1 MVQPDAVE
9 SAIQNA
15 IPDAHVTVEDLTG
28 GGDHLQVSVVSA
40 AFEGLSR
47 IRQHQLVYGALQQ
60 ELASEAIHAL
70 ALTTAVPTDSPSN

>member
-9 SAIQNA
+9 AAIQRS
-15 IPDAHVTVEDLTG
+15 IPDAKVTVEHLTG
-28 GGDHLQVSVVSA
+28 GGDHLQVSVVSE
-40 AFEGLSR
+40 AFKGLSR

-70 ALTTAVPTDSPSN
+70 ALSTTIPADSPSL